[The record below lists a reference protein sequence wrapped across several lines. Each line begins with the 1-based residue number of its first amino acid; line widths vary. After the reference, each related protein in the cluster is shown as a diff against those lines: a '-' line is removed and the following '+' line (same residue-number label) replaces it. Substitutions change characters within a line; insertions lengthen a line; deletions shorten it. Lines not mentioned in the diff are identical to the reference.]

1 MINSH
6 ELINKINKIL
16 KETYPIKNTTFKD
29 IYNLSHFDIKNMYED
44 LYLPFKMNINGKISS
59 GDCKSYQ
66 IIKVNNKSWNKY
78 LKLYLSFKKFTR
90 YPCVFPNFLFDL
102 HRKNKIDILCINT
115 VTISYKNIQTKV
127 IIQYQKNPI
136 IKPLLNKEIKIINK
150 ENHFYFPSFQI
161 QIPDIREQI
170 RNNLLRLFM
179 NRDKYKS
186 IHIHLDNCPGG
197 HSSPGQLFAKCLIG
211 NKEEWMTNVN
221 RIRKDGNETIT
232 SKWDSW
238 NEAEIVGPNYDGIK
252 SLELGVIP
260 KYETKYSGK
269 IYLHMDKNYKNGS
282 SVWYFITYLIY
293 GFASKIKRFTKKCYG
308 KILKFGKISKDSQLI
323 LSGKSSSC
331 SGDGNTNDTP
341 FKDIIISCPTIQNI
355 SRSFDEKDWDR
366 FWIGND

>member
-1 MINSH
+1 MINSK
-6 ELINKINKIL
+6 ELVNEINKIL
-16 KETYPIKNTTFKD
+16 KEIYPIKNTTFKN
-29 IYNLSHFDIKNMYED
+29 IHNLSHFDIKNMYEN
-44 LYLPFKMNINGKISS
+44 LYLPFKMDINGKILS
-59 GDCKSYQ
+59 GEYKSYQ

-78 LKLYLSFKKFTR
+78 LKLYLSFKKYTR

-102 HRKNKIDILCINT
+102 HRKNKIDILSINT
-115 VTISYKNIQTKV
+115 ITVSYKKIQTTV
-127 IIQYQKNPI
+127 IIEYQKNPI

-161 QIPDIREQI
+161 QLPDIREQI

-186 IHIHLDNCPGG
+186 IHIHLNNCLGG
-197 HSSPGQLFAKCLIG
+197 HSSPGQLFARCLIG

-221 RIRKDGNETIT
+221 KIRKEGEKIIT
-232 SKWDSW
+232 SIWDSW
-238 NEAEIVGPNYDGIK
+238 NEAENVGPNYDGIK
-252 SLELGVIP
+252 SLDLGVIP

-269 IYLHMDKNYKNGS
+269 IYLHMDMNYKNGS
-282 SVWYFITYLIY
+282 AVWYFITYLIY
-293 GFASKIKRFTKKCYG
+293 GFASRIKRFTKKCYG
-308 KILKFGKISKDSQLI
+308 KIFKFGKISYDSQLI

-331 SGDGNTNDTP
+331 SGDGNTIDIQ
-341 FKDIIISCPTIQNI
+341 FKDIIISCPTMQNI